1 MSWER
6 KLLSAD
12 SARREYI
19 WTDSDG
25 NVTLETQWL
34 VDPIAEDCKA
44 SFNTFDERAGWKG
57 DMHHVAR
64 IPYWVIEYEWRVNRR
79 KMLTDKDF
87 VRHWVND
94 PENRAFRVRPGKI

>member
-12 SARREYI
+12 RARREYI
-19 WTDSDG
+19 WTDADG

-34 VDPIAEDCKA
+34 VDPIADDCKA
-44 SFNTFDERAGWKG
+44 VYNTFDERANWKG
-57 DMHHVAR
+57 DMHHVAS
-64 IPYWVIEYEWRVNRR
+64 IPHWVIEYEWRVNRR

-94 PENRAFRVRPGKI
+94 PANRAFRTRPGKV